1 MFHMTLV
8 QRWWNFPCK
17 SAICF

>member
-1 MFHMTLV
+1 MTLV